1 MLHFKEHCGCED
13 ADPVLEMGVS
23 IDEQVNDLLF
33 RELSQPLLSPESG
46 FLRVKKILAEYQI
59 DMPEFYDLEQEGDE
73 LVIDLSEAQ
82 SLYILYSLTDNGY
95 YEFYAEVGNPDRIK
109 ELLESGE
116 GDSEED

>member
-46 FLRVKKILAEYQI
+46 FLRVKKILAE
-59 DMPEFYDLEQEGDE
+59 
-73 LVIDLSEAQ
+73 S
-82 SLYILYSLTDNGY
+82 
-95 YEFYAEVGNPDRIK
+95 
-109 ELLESGE
+109 
-116 GDSEED
+116 